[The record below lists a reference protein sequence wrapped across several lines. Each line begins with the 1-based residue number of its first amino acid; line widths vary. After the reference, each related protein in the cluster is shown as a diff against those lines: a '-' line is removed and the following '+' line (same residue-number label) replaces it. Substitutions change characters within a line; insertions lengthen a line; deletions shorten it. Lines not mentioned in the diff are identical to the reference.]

1 MQNGILRPI
10 RKNQVKFPVVG
21 LSPAARRGAKKRR
34 TSGGAELSSG
44 VGAALHASGATT
56 MAILRASLVCSVLVC
71 IANASAGRIVRFAR
85 RVPNFE
91 PRIDSEPRSLG
102 LRGGTT
108 RANLALRGGGKP
120 VNDKDAAH
128 LMGKTIV
135 FVSAGYEA
143 KKAIVDIAHA
153 RGVNIIVIDEPT
165 SWASPTNPDTLDKEG
180 KVHKCPKP

>member
-1 MQNGILRPI
+1 M
-10 RKNQVKFPVVG
+10 
-21 LSPAARRGAKKRR
+21 
-34 TSGGAELSSG
+34 
-44 VGAALHASGATT
+44 GAALHASGSTTT

-71 IANASAGRIVRFAR
+71 IANASAGRIDRFASN

-91 PRIDSEPRSLG
+91 PRIDSEPRSLN
-102 LRGGTT
+102 LRGGNT

>member
-1 MQNGILRPI
+1 
-10 RKNQVKFPVVG
+10 VSF
-21 LSPAARRGAKKRR
+21 
-34 TSGGAELSSG
+34 G
-44 VGAALHASGATT
+44 VGAALHASDATT
-56 MAILRASLVCSVLVC
+56 MAICRASLVCSVLVC
-71 IANASAGRIVRFAR
+71 IANASAGRIVRFDSN

-91 PRIDSEPRSLG
+91 PRIDSEPRGLG
-102 LRGGTT
+102 LRRGNT

-165 SWASPTNPDTLDKEG
+165 SWASPANPDTLDKEG